1 MITIIIAGI
10 SAKKTFESKAEIKI
24 ISLAKFNE
32 GGAAKLKERKIN
44 HQKDTEGEKVRR
56 PLIKNILREW
66 DSLYV

>member
-1 MITIIIAGI
+1 MRGA
-10 SAKKTFESKAEIKI
+10 
-24 ISLAKFNE
+24 
-32 GGAAKLKERKIN
+32 AAKLKERKIN